1 MTPLGSLDTGNW
13 ISVPLA
19 FELHALETRMNF
31 GFSEEQELLRAELRK
46 FLDQN
51 APMERVRE
59 IVETESGTDPS
70 LWNRMAELG
79 WVGLC
84 MPEEH
89 GGVGLD
95 LETLMVV
102 LEETGRSLFPSP
114 LISTVIAAK
123 AIERFGTSEQQARWL
138 PGLADGS
145 KIGTFAFLERSDSLA
160 ADGVETFAKPDGD
173 EFVLSGEKLFVTDVA
188 AADLFVVA
196 VRSGS
201 DAESLSLVVVDRQA
215 KGVSVETFDG
225 MDLTKRVG
233 RLRLEDVH
241 VPADFVLGKP
251 GAGWPAAQWLL
262 DLGAA
267 LVTAEAVGAAEAALE
282 ITTSFAKERIQF
294 DEQIGKFQG
303 VKHPLAE
310 IYVDVESFRS
320 LVYYAIWALDQHAE
334 DSALAVS
341 RAKAYCADAFPAAG
355 IMGVQLHGGVGYTW
369 EYDIQLYLK
378 RSKWVRPMFGD
389 ADYHYERIA
398 RLGDL

>member
-1 MTPLGSLDTGNW
+1 
-13 ISVPLA
+13 
-19 FELHALETRMNF
+19 
-31 GFSEEQELLRAELRK
+31 
-46 FLDQN
+46 
-51 APMERVRE
+51 
-59 IVETESGTDPS
+59 
-70 LWNRMAELG
+70 MAELG

-95 LETLMVV
+95 LETLLVV

-114 LISTVIAAK
+114 LISTVLAAK
-123 AIERFGTSEQQARWL
+123 AIERFGNDEQRARWI

-145 KIGTFAFLERSDSLA
+145 KVGTFAFLERGDSMTP
-160 ADGVETFAKPDGD
+160 DGVEAIAKPDGD
-173 EFVLSGEKLFVTDVA
+173 QFVLSGEKLFVTDIGV
-188 AADLFVVA
+188 ADLFVVA
-196 VRSGS
+196 VRAGS
-201 DAESLSLVVVDRQA
+201 EVDSISLVVVDREA
-215 KGVSVETFDG
+215 DGVSVESFDG

-233 RLRLEDVH
+233 RLVLKDVR
-241 VPADFVLGKP
+241 VGADCVLGDT
-251 GAGWPAAQWLL
+251 GDGWPAAEWLL

-267 LVTAEAVGAAEAALE
+267 LVTAEAVGAAESALE
-282 ITTSFAKERIQF
+282 LTTRFAKERIQF

-310 IYVDVESFRS
+310 IYVDVESVRS
-320 LVYYAIWALDQHAE
+320 LVYYAIWALDQDTE
-334 DSALAVS
+334 DASLAVS
-341 RAKAYCADAFPAAG
+341 RAKAYCAEAFPAAG

-378 RSKWVRPMFGD
+378 RAKWVRPIFGD

>member
-1 MTPLGSLDTGNW
+1 
-13 ISVPLA
+13 
-19 FELHALETRMNF
+19 MNF
-31 GFSEEQELLRAELRK
+31 GFTEEQELLRAEVRK

-51 APMERVRE
+51 ASLERVRE
-59 IVETESGTDPS
+59 LTEGDGPSTDPA

-79 WVGLC
+79 WVGLA
-84 MPEEH
+84 MPEAQ

-95 LETLMVV
+95 LETLITV

-114 LISTVIAAK
+114 LISTVLASK
-123 AIERFGTSEQQARWL
+123 AIERFGNAAQQARWI

-145 KIGTFAFLERSDSLA
+145 KVGTFAFLERTDSLTPE
-160 ADGVETFAKPDGD
+160 GIETVAKPDGD
-173 EFVLSGEKLFVTDVA
+173 ELIVSGSKLFVTDA
-188 AADLFVVA
+188 GAADLFVVA
-196 VRSGS
+196 VRTGA
-201 DAESLSLVVVDRQA
+201 DAAAISLVVIERDA
-215 KGVSVETFDG
+215 AGLAAEDFDG
-225 MDLTKRVG
+225 MDLTKKIG
-233 RLRLEDVH
+233 RLDLEDVR
-241 VPADFVLGKP
+241 VNGDAVLGEINH
-251 GAGWPAAQWLL
+251 GWVAAEWLL

-282 ITTSFAKERIQF
+282 ITTRFAKERVQF
-294 DEQIGKFQG
+294 DEPIGRFQG

-320 LVYYAIWALDQHAE
+320 LAYYAIWALDGDAE
-334 DSALAVS
+334 DAQVAVS
-341 RAKAYCADAFPAAG
+341 RAKAYCADAFPQAG

>member
-1 MTPLGSLDTGNW
+1 
-13 ISVPLA
+13 
-19 FELHALETRMNF
+19 MNF
-31 GFSEEQELLRAELRK
+31 GFTEEQELLRVEARK

-51 APMERVRE
+51 APLARVRE
-59 IVETESGTDPS
+59 IVESESGSDPA
-70 LWNRMAELG
+70 LWAQLAELG

-95 LETLMVV
+95 LETLLVV

-114 LISTVIAAK
+114 LISTVLAAK
-123 AIERFGTSEQQARWL
+123 AIERFGTDQQQSRWL

-145 KIGTFAFLERSDSLA
+145 KVGTFAFLERGDSLTP
-160 ADGVETFAKPDGD
+160 DGVEAIAKPDGD
-173 EFVLSGEKLFVTDVA
+173 QFVLSGEKLFVTDAGV
-188 AADLFVVA
+188 ADLFVVA

-201 DAESLSLVVVDRQA
+201 EADSISLIVVDRDA
-215 KGVSVETFDG
+215 NGVSVESFDG

-233 RLRLEDVH
+233 RLALEDVR
-241 VPADFVLGKP
+241 VGADCVLGAP
-251 GAGWPAAQWLL
+251 GEGWPASEWLL

-282 ITTSFAKERIQF
+282 ITTRFANERVQF
-294 DEQIGKFQG
+294 DEQIGKFQS

-310 IYVDVESFRS
+310 IYVDVESVRS
-320 LVYYAIWALDQHAE
+320 LVYYAIWALDQDAE
-334 DSALAVS
+334 DAQLAVS
-341 RAKAYCADAFPAAG
+341 RAKAYCADAFPTAG

-378 RSKWVRPMFGD
+378 RSKWVRPIFGD

-398 RLGDL
+398 RLGDF

>member
-1 MTPLGSLDTGNW
+1 
-13 ISVPLA
+13 
-19 FELHALETRMNF
+19 MNF
-31 GFSEEQELLRAELRK
+31 GFSEEQELLRAEVRK

-51 APMERVRE
+51 ASLERVRE
-59 IVETESGTDPS
+59 IAEQEDGPSTDPA
-70 LWNRMAELG
+70 LWARMAELG
-79 WVGLC
+79 WVGLA
-84 MPEEH
+84 MPEAH

-95 LETLMVV
+95 LETLLVV

-123 AIERFGTSEQQARWL
+123 AIERFGSEAQQARWI
-138 PGLADGS
+138 PSLADGS
-145 KIGTFAFLERSDSLA
+145 KVGTFAFLERTDSFTPG
-160 ADGVETFAKPDGD
+160 GVETLAKPDGD
-173 EFVLSGEKLFVTDVA
+173 ELVLSGEKLFVTDAA

-201 DAESLSLVVVDRQA
+201 DADSISLVVVEKGT
-215 KGVSVETFDG
+215 KGVEASNFAA
-225 MDLTKRVG
+225 MDLTKRIG
-233 RLRLEDVH
+233 KLTLEEARVD
-241 VPADFVLGKP
+241 ADCVLGKQ
-251 GAGWPAAQWLL
+251 GGSWEAAQWLL

-267 LVTAEAVGAAEAALE
+267 LVTAEAVGSAEAALN
-282 ITTSFAKERIQF
+282 ITTEFAKERVQF

-320 LVYYAIWALDQHAE
+320 LVYYAVWALDQDAE
-334 DSALAVS
+334 DARIAVS
-341 RAKAYCADAFPAAG
+341 RAKAYCADTFPDAG

-389 ADYHYERIA
+389 ADYHYA
-398 RLGDL
+398 RVAQLGGL

>member
-1 MTPLGSLDTGNW
+1 
-13 ISVPLA
+13 
-19 FELHALETRMNF
+19 MNF
-31 GFSEEQELLRAELRK
+31 GFTEEQELLRAETRK

-51 APMERVRE
+51 APLARVRE
-59 IVETESGTDPS
+59 IVESESGSDPA
-70 LWNRMAELG
+70 LWARMAELG

-95 LETLMVV
+95 LETLLVV

-114 LISTVIAAK
+114 LISTVLAAK
-123 AIERFGTSEQQARWL
+123 AIERFGSDEQQARWL

-145 KIGTFAFLERSDSLA
+145 KIGTFAFLEAGDSLTP
-160 ADGVETFAKPDGD
+160 DGVEAFAKSDGD
-173 EFVLSGEKLFVTDVA
+173 QLVLSGEKLFVTDVA
-188 AADLFVVA
+188 VANLFVVA
-196 VRSGS
+196 VRTGS
-201 DAESLSLVVVDRQA
+201 DADSISLVVVDREA
-215 KGVSVETFDG
+215 EGVSVGSFEG
-225 MDLTKRVG
+225 MDLTKRMG
-233 RLRLEDVH
+233 RLALEDVR
-241 VPADFVLGKP
+241 VAADCVLGAS
-251 GAGWPAAQWLL
+251 GAAWPAAEWLL

-282 ITTSFAKERIQF
+282 ITTNFANERIQF
-294 DEQIGKFQG
+294 DEQIGKFQS

-310 IYVDVESFRS
+310 IYVDVESYRS
-320 LVYYAIWALDQHAE
+320 LVYYATWALDQDAE
-334 DSALAVS
+334 DAQIAVS

-378 RSKWVRPMFGD
+378 RSKWVRPIFGD